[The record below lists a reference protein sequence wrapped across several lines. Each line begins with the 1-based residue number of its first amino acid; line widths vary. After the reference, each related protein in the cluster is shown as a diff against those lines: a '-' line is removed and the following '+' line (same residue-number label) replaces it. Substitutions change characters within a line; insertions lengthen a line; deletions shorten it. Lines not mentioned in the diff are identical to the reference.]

1 LCIFDPARLGRDSAG
16 QAALNE
22 KKAPLQRANAE
33 RAEQSK
39 ILARAVKHYAAACP
53 IVIETDGLEVMLSDE
68 TLEMVFYAVMAIAV
82 ISIIAGM
89 WAVWR
94 DVRELSAGPASQAS
108 AEDGR
113 SGPGAM

>member
-1 LCIFDPARLGRDSAG
+1 MARSPR
-16 QAALNE
+16 
-22 KKAPLQRANAE
+22 KTAPLQRANAA

-39 ILARAVKHYAAACP
+39 NLARAVKHHAAAFP

-94 DVRELSAGPASQAS
+94 DVRGLSAGPASQAP
-108 AEDGR
+108 AKDGR
-113 SGPGAM
+113 GGPGAM